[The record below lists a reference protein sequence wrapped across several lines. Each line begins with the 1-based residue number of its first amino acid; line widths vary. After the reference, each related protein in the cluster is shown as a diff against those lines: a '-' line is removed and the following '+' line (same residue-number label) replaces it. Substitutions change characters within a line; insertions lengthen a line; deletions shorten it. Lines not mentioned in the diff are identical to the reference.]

1 MKKMNSAYRLQ
12 IIREVATRRRLTS
25 RGDPMACHISELLD
39 AHHDKPAVP
48 DKHFNGCHYDA
59 NIGGWV
65 SNLWDQKK

>member
-1 MKKMNSAYRLQ
+1 
-12 IIREVATRRRLTS
+12 
-25 RGDPMACHISELLD
+25 MACHISELLD

-65 SNLWDQKK
+65 SNLWDPKK